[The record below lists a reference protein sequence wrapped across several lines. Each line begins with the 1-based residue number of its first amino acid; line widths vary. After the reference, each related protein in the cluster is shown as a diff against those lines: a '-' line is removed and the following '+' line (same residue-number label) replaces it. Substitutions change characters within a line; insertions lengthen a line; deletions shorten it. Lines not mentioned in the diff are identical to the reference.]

1 MIEFMPFAR
10 IMKEEHKLL
19 WDLLLEAE
27 AALEAGPGNEAASAA
42 ITKMKEALGEPHVY
56 GGGEYVS
63 GWHG

>member
-1 MIEFMPFAR
+1 MPFSR

-19 WDLLLEAE
+19 WDFCLELE
-27 AALEAGPGNEAASAA
+27 AALESGPENATASAVVDK
-42 ITKMKEALGEPHVY
+42 IKKALGEPHTY